1 MIITRQKYL
10 DMLVAGQ
17 GNGLVK
23 IVTGGRRCGKS
34 FLLFQIFHQYLLQ
47 HGVDEEHLIEVS
59 LDDRRNRKLC
69 DPDALLDYL
78 DSRIKSDGKTNFIF
92 LDEIQL
98 VDDFIGVLLSLM
110 HTPNTEVYVS
120 GSNSKF
126 LSKDVVTEF
135 RGRGQE
141 IRIWPLSFSE
151 YYGAVGGERSQAWK
165 DYYTFGGLPQILSLG
180 TERAK
185 RSYLRD
191 IYEVTYIKDIVE
203 RNKIKVPEGLRE
215 LVRILASGIGSSTNP
230 TRICN
235 TFQSVSQ
242 LQITDKTINEYISDI
257 QDAFLIEEALRY
269 DVKGRKYIGTETKYY
284 FCDLG
289 LRNIVLN
296 LRQQEETHIMEN
308 VIYNELRMRGYLVD
322 VGLVECWTTN
332 ENGKRKRSKLEVDFV
347 VNNGPE
353 RVYIQSAFNMPTKDK
368 EKQERRSLINIADN
382 FRKVIVVKDDIK
394 RKIDDDGVVSR
405 RVLTIGFVNDNM
417 VEVLDGLS
425 DGDRIV
431 TGGQNKLREGSKIK
445 LEGQGAK

>member
-10 DMLVAGQ
+10 EILVAGQ

-47 HGVDEEHLIEVS
+47 HGVDEGHLIEVS

-165 DYYTFGGLPQILSLG
+165 DYYTFGGLPQILSLD

-322 VGLVECWTTN
+322 VGLVECWTTD

-394 RKIDDDGVVSR
+394 RKIDDDGVV
-405 RVLTIGFVNDNM
+405 TIGLFDFL
-417 VEVLDGLS
+417 LDEQS
-425 DGDRIV
+425 IERY
-431 TGGQNKLREGSKIK
+431 
-445 LEGQGAK
+445 

>member
-47 HGVDEEHLIEVS
+47 HGVDEGHLIEVS

-78 DSRIKSDGKTNFIF
+78 DSRIKSDGKTNIIF

-322 VGLVECWTTN
+322 VGLVECWTTD

-394 RKIDDDGVVSR
+394 RKIDDDGVV
-405 RVLTIGFVNDNM
+405 TIGLFDFL
-417 VEVLDGLS
+417 LDEQS
-425 DGDRIV
+425 IERY
-431 TGGQNKLREGSKIK
+431 
-445 LEGQGAK
+445 

>member
-34 FLLFQIFHQYLLQ
+34 FLLFHIFHQYLLQ
-47 HGVDEEHLIEVS
+47 HGVDEGHLIEVS

-394 RKIDDDGVVSR
+394 RKIDDDGVV
-405 RVLTIGFVNDNM
+405 TIGLFDFL
-417 VEVLDGLS
+417 LDEQS
-425 DGDRIV
+425 IERY
-431 TGGQNKLREGSKIK
+431 
-445 LEGQGAK
+445 

>member
-10 DMLVAGQ
+10 EMLVAGQ

-47 HGVDEEHLIEVS
+47 HGVDEGHLIEVS

-78 DSRIKSDGKTNFIF
+78 DARIKSDGKTCFIF

-110 HTPNTEVYVS
+110 HTPNIEVYVS

-308 VIYNELRMRGYLVD
+308 VIYNELRIRGYLVD
-322 VGLVECWTTN
+322 VGLVECWTTD

-394 RKIDDDGVVSR
+394 RKIDDDGVV
-405 RVLTIGFVNDNM
+405 TIGLFDFL
-417 VEVLDGLS
+417 LDEQS
-425 DGDRIV
+425 IE
-431 TGGQNKLREGSKIK
+431 KY
-445 LEGQGAK
+445 

>member
-47 HGVDEEHLIEVS
+47 HGVDEGHLIEVS

-69 DPDALLDYL
+69 NPDALLDYL

-165 DYYTFGGLPQILSLG
+165 DYYTFGGLPQILSLD

-322 VGLVECWTTN
+322 VGLVECWTTD

-394 RKIDDDGVVSR
+394 RKIDDDGVV
-405 RVLTIGFVNDNM
+405 TIGLFDFL
-417 VEVLDGLS
+417 LDEQS
-425 DGDRIV
+425 IERY
-431 TGGQNKLREGSKIK
+431 
-445 LEGQGAK
+445 

>member
-34 FLLFQIFHQYLLQ
+34 FLLFQIFHKYLLQ

-78 DSRIKSDGKTNFIF
+78 DARIKSDGKTNFIF

-322 VGLVECWTTN
+322 VGLVECWTTD

-347 VNNGPE
+347 VNNGAE
-353 RVYIQSAFNMPTKDK
+353 RVYVQSAFNMPTKEK

-394 RKIDDDGVVSR
+394 RKIDDDGVI
-405 RVLTIGFVNDNM
+405 TIGLFDFL
-417 VEVLDGLS
+417 LDEQS
-425 DGDRIV
+425 IERY
-431 TGGQNKLREGSKIK
+431 
-445 LEGQGAK
+445 

>member
-47 HGVDEEHLIEVS
+47 HGVDEGHLIEVS

-110 HTPNTEVYVS
+110 HTPNSEVYVS

-394 RKIDDDGVVSR
+394 RKIDDDGVV
-405 RVLTIGFVNDNM
+405 TIGLFDFL
-417 VEVLDGLS
+417 LDEQS
-425 DGDRIV
+425 IERY
-431 TGGQNKLREGSKIK
+431 
-445 LEGQGAK
+445 

>member
-10 DMLVAGQ
+10 EMLVAGQ

-47 HGVDEEHLIEVS
+47 HGVDEGHLIEVS

-322 VGLVECWTTN
+322 VGLVECWTTD

-394 RKIDDDGVVSR
+394 RKIDDD
-405 RVLTIGFVNDNM
+405 
-417 VEVLDGLS
+417 
-425 DGDRIV
+425 
-431 TGGQNKLREGSKIK
+431 Q
-445 LEGQGAK
+445 

>member
-34 FLLFQIFHQYLLQ
+34 FLLLQIFHQYLLQ
-47 HGVDEEHLIEVS
+47 HGVDEGHLIEVS

-322 VGLVECWTTN
+322 VGLVECWTTD

-394 RKIDDDGVVSR
+394 RKIDDDGVV
-405 RVLTIGFVNDNM
+405 TIGLFDFL
-417 VEVLDGLS
+417 LDEQS
-425 DGDRIV
+425 IERY
-431 TGGQNKLREGSKIK
+431 
-445 LEGQGAK
+445 

>member
-47 HGVDEEHLIEVS
+47 HGVDEGHLIEVS

-98 VDDFIGVLLSLM
+98 VDGFIGVLLSLM

-322 VGLVECWTTN
+322 VGLVECWTTD

-394 RKIDDDGVVSR
+394 RKIDDDGVV
-405 RVLTIGFVNDNM
+405 TIGLFDFL
-417 VEVLDGLS
+417 LDEQS
-425 DGDRIV
+425 IERY
-431 TGGQNKLREGSKIK
+431 
-445 LEGQGAK
+445 

>member
-10 DMLVAGQ
+10 EMLVAGQ

-47 HGVDEEHLIEVS
+47 HGVDEGHLIEVS

-203 RNKIKVPEGLRE
+203 RNKIKVLEGLRE

-322 VGLVECWTTN
+322 VGLVECWTTD

-394 RKIDDDGVVSR
+394 RKIDDDGVV
-405 RVLTIGFVNDNM
+405 TIGLFDFL
-417 VEVLDGLS
+417 LDEQS
-425 DGDRIV
+425 IER
-431 TGGQNKLREGSKIK
+431 
-445 LEGQGAK
+445 

>member
-10 DMLVAGQ
+10 EMLVAGQ

-47 HGVDEEHLIEVS
+47 HGVDEGHLIEVS

-203 RNKIKVPEGLRE
+203 RNKIKVSEGLRE

-322 VGLVECWTTN
+322 VGLVECWTTD
-332 ENGKRKRSKLEVDFV
+332 ENGKRKRSKLQVDFV

-394 RKIDDDGVVSR
+394 RKIDDDGVV
-405 RVLTIGFVNDNM
+405 TIGLFDFL
-417 VEVLDGLS
+417 LDEQS
-425 DGDRIV
+425 IERY
-431 TGGQNKLREGSKIK
+431 
-445 LEGQGAK
+445 

>member
-10 DMLVAGQ
+10 EMLVAGQ

-47 HGVDEEHLIEVS
+47 HGVDEGHLIEVS

-98 VDDFIGVLLSLM
+98 VDDFTGVLLSLM

-165 DYYTFGGLPQILSLG
+165 DYYTFGGLPQILSLD

-322 VGLVECWTTN
+322 VGLVECWTTD

-394 RKIDDDGVVSR
+394 RKIDDDGVV
-405 RVLTIGFVNDNM
+405 TIGLFDFL
-417 VEVLDGLS
+417 LDEQS
-425 DGDRIV
+425 IERY
-431 TGGQNKLREGSKIK
+431 
-445 LEGQGAK
+445 

>member
-47 HGVDEEHLIEVS
+47 HGVDEGHLIEVS

-165 DYYTFGGLPQILSLG
+165 DYYTFGGLPQILSLD

-368 EKQERRSLINIADN
+368 EKQEHRSLINIADN

-394 RKIDDDGVVSR
+394 RKIDDDGVV
-405 RVLTIGFVNDNM
+405 TIGLFDFL
-417 VEVLDGLS
+417 LDEQS
-425 DGDRIV
+425 IERY
-431 TGGQNKLREGSKIK
+431 
-445 LEGQGAK
+445 

>member
-10 DMLVAGQ
+10 EMLVAGQ

-47 HGVDEEHLIEVS
+47 HGVDEGHLIEVS

-151 YYGAVGGERSQAWK
+151 YYGTVGGERSQAWK

-322 VGLVECWTTN
+322 VGLVECWTTD

-394 RKIDDDGVVSR
+394 RKIDDDGVV
-405 RVLTIGFVNDNM
+405 TIGLFDFL
-417 VEVLDGLS
+417 LDEQS
-425 DGDRIV
+425 IERY
-431 TGGQNKLREGSKIK
+431 
-445 LEGQGAK
+445 

>member
-10 DMLVAGQ
+10 EMLVAGQ

-47 HGVDEEHLIEVS
+47 HGVDEGHLIEVS

-322 VGLVECWTTN
+322 VGLVECWTTD

-394 RKIDDDGVVSR
+394 RKIDDDGVI
-405 RVLTIGFVNDNM
+405 TIGLFDFL
-417 VEVLDGLS
+417 LDEQS
-425 DGDRIV
+425 IERY
-431 TGGQNKLREGSKIK
+431 
-445 LEGQGAK
+445 

>member
-47 HGVDEEHLIEVS
+47 HGVDEGHLIEVS

-165 DYYTFGGLPQILSLG
+165 NYYTFGGLPQILSLG

-322 VGLVECWTTN
+322 VGLVECWTTD

-347 VNNGPE
+347 VNNGAE
-353 RVYIQSAFNMPTKDK
+353 RVYVQSAFNMPTKDK

-394 RKIDDDGVVSR
+394 RKIDDDGVV
-405 RVLTIGFVNDNM
+405 TIGLFDFL
-417 VEVLDGLS
+417 LDEQS
-425 DGDRIV
+425 IER
-431 TGGQNKLREGSKIK
+431 
-445 LEGQGAK
+445 

>member
-47 HGVDEEHLIEVS
+47 HGVDEGHLIEVS

-322 VGLVECWTTN
+322 VGLVECWTTD
-332 ENGKRKRSKLEVDFV
+332 ENGKRKRCKLEVDFV

-394 RKIDDDGVVSR
+394 RKIDDDGVV
-405 RVLTIGFVNDNM
+405 TIGLFDFL
-417 VEVLDGLS
+417 LDEQS
-425 DGDRIV
+425 IER
-431 TGGQNKLREGSKIK
+431 
-445 LEGQGAK
+445 

>member
-47 HGVDEEHLIEVS
+47 HGVDEGHLIEVS

-353 RVYIQSAFNMPTKDK
+353 RVYILSAFNMPTKDK

-394 RKIDDDGVVSR
+394 RKIDDDGVV
-405 RVLTIGFVNDNM
+405 TIGLFDFL
-417 VEVLDGLS
+417 LDEQS
-425 DGDRIV
+425 IERY
-431 TGGQNKLREGSKIK
+431 
-445 LEGQGAK
+445 

>member
-47 HGVDEEHLIEVS
+47 HGVDEGHLIEVS

-165 DYYTFGGLPQILSLG
+165 DYYTFGGLPEILSLD

-322 VGLVECWTTN
+322 VGLVECWTTD

-394 RKIDDDGVVSR
+394 RKIDDDGVV
-405 RVLTIGFVNDNM
+405 TIGLFDFL
-417 VEVLDGLS
+417 LDEQS
-425 DGDRIV
+425 IERY
-431 TGGQNKLREGSKIK
+431 
-445 LEGQGAK
+445 

>member
-47 HGVDEEHLIEVS
+47 HGVDEGHLIEVS

-78 DSRIKSDGKTNFIF
+78 DARIKSDGKTCFIF

-110 HTPNTEVYVS
+110 HTPNIEVYVS

-308 VIYNELRMRGYLVD
+308 VIYNELRIRGYLVD
-322 VGLVECWTTN
+322 VGLVECWTTD

-347 VNNGPE
+347 VNNGAE
-353 RVYIQSAFNMPTKDK
+353 RVYVQSAFNMPTKEK

-394 RKIDDDGVVSR
+394 RKIDDDGVV
-405 RVLTIGFVNDNM
+405 TIGLFDFL
-417 VEVLDGLS
+417 LDEQS
-425 DGDRIV
+425 IE
-431 TGGQNKLREGSKIK
+431 KY
-445 LEGQGAK
+445 

>member
-10 DMLVAGQ
+10 EMLVAGQ

-47 HGVDEEHLIEVS
+47 HGVDEGHLIEVS

-185 RSYLRD
+185 RSYLRN

-322 VGLVECWTTN
+322 VGLVECWTTD

-394 RKIDDDGVVSR
+394 RKIDDDGVV
-405 RVLTIGFVNDNM
+405 TIGLFDFL
-417 VEVLDGLS
+417 LDEQS
-425 DGDRIV
+425 IERY
-431 TGGQNKLREGSKIK
+431 
-445 LEGQGAK
+445 

>member
-34 FLLFQIFHQYLLQ
+34 FLLFQIFHKYLLQ

-78 DSRIKSDGKTNFIF
+78 DARIKSDGKTNFIF

-322 VGLVECWTTN
+322 VGLVECWTTD

-347 VNNGPE
+347 VNNGAE
-353 RVYIQSAFNMPTKDK
+353 RVYVQSAFNMPTKEK

-394 RKIDDDGVVSR
+394 RKIDDDGVV
-405 RVLTIGFVNDNM
+405 TIGLFDFL
-417 VEVLDGLS
+417 LDEQS
-425 DGDRIV
+425 IERY
-431 TGGQNKLREGSKIK
+431 
-445 LEGQGAK
+445 

>member
-47 HGVDEEHLIEVS
+47 HGVDEGHLIEVS

-78 DSRIKSDGKTNFIF
+78 DAHIKSDGKTCFIF

-110 HTPNTEVYVS
+110 HTPNIEVYVS

-322 VGLVECWTTN
+322 VGLVECWTTD

-347 VNNGPE
+347 VNNGAE
-353 RVYIQSAFNMPTKDK
+353 RVYVQSAFNMPTKEK

-394 RKIDDDGVVSR
+394 RKIDDDGVV
-405 RVLTIGFVNDNM
+405 TIGLFDFL
-417 VEVLDGLS
+417 LDEQS
-425 DGDRIV
+425 IE
-431 TGGQNKLREGSKIK
+431 KY
-445 LEGQGAK
+445 